1 MVELMVGVTRP
12 ATWIRPQWTIEYET
26 GGPYIQSGYFGK
38 EINLLVMP
46 GS

>member
-1 MVELMVGVTRP
+1 MEELTVGLTRP

-26 GGPYIQSGYFGK
+26 VRPYIQSGNFGI

-46 GS
+46 GN